1 MSKAHRVVILI
12 LVSANNPYVLAM
24 NVFLMQVSS
33 MSSKKPNVCAV
44 SVYRANQTMCSV
56 AVTANMTV
64 TVQPVPLA
72 QSRLHY

>member
-1 MSKAHRVVILI
+1 MAYRVVISI
-12 LVSANNPYVLAM
+12 LVSANNPYVLTIH
-24 NVFLMQVSS
+24 VFLIQVSS
-33 MSSKKPNVCAV
+33 MFSKKPNVCAV

>member
-1 MSKAHRVVILI
+1 MAYRVVISI

-24 NVFLMQVSS
+24 NVFLIQVSS
-33 MSSKKPNVCAV
+33 MSSKKPNVCVV
-44 SVYRANQTMCSV
+44 SVYRASQTMCSV

-64 TVQPVPLA
+64 MQQPVPLA

>member
-1 MSKAHRVVILI
+1 MSMKHRVVILI

-24 NVFLMQVSS
+24 NAFSIQVSS

-44 SVYRANQTMCSV
+44 SVYHANQMMCFV
-56 AVTANMTV
+56 VVTANMTV
-64 TVQPVPLA
+64 PMKPVPLA